1 MRIRCGNCG
10 LDVEIPP
17 GSDGRTFRCPHC
29 GDTFICRVPEAI
41 PVDAPP
47 APPPGNEVLELL
59 DEIDDEPVELT
70 DELDDAS
77 ALAEAAA
84 ARLPA
89 HAVLAELGAAAP
101 KREVRENPRQ
111 WFVMIGGV
119 AAVAL
124 TYEELAAKAAAGAVK
139 PKDKIHYAPKDVTV
153 AARDVP
159 GLFPAE
165 DARRAEDARPK
176 IRRRRLNAEQRRQR
190 DDLADAL
197 GRLGRAEPAKGDTT
211 AAPKSPTD
219 RDQPAG
225 PDAKP

>member
-1 MRIRCGNCG
+1 MRIRCHNCG
-10 LDVEIPP
+10 LDVEVPP
-17 GSDGRTFRCPHC
+17 GSDGMTFRCPHC
-29 GDTFICRVPEAI
+29 GDTFVCQLPQAI
-41 PVDAPP
+41 PVD

-59 DEIDDEPVELT
+59 DEADDEPVELT
-70 DELDDAS
+70 DEVDDES

-101 KREVRENPRQ
+101 KRDVRENPRQ

-124 TYEELAAKAAAGAVK
+124 TYEELAAKAAAGAIK

-153 AARDVP
+153 SAREVP

-165 DARRAEDARPK
+165 DARRAEAGKPK
-176 IRRRRLNAEQRRQR
+176 IRRRRLSPEQRRQR

-197 GRLGRAEPAKGDTT
+197 GRLGQTDPVDDGAPGATELPSDREAPAD
-211 AAPKSPTD
+211 PH
-219 RDQPAG
+219 
-225 PDAKP
+225 AKP